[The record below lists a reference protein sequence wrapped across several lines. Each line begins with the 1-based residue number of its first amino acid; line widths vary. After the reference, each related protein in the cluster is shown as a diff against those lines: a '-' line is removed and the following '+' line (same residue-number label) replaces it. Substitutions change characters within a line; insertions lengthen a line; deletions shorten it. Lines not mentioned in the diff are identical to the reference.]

1 MKHLT
6 RLMLAAAAMFALA
19 TNSQADDF
27 SDVRET
33 IQKYLDGT
41 SQGKLALLSEA
52 FLPSAEI
59 QWIRPDGTFG
69 RRTSGEYIALFTEGR
84 QVERLGRI
92 VKMEIAGTAASAT
105 VEIFMGSNDRVY
117 TDYML
122 LLKVGDEW
130 RISNKVASSRD
141 KY

>member
-1 MKHLT
+1 MKQLT
-6 RLMLAAAAMFALA
+6 RLVFAAAAMVAFA
-19 TNSQADDF
+19 TSSQADDF
-27 SDVRET
+27 SDVRDT

-52 FLPSAEI
+52 FLPSAEV
-59 QWIRPDGTFG
+59 QSVRPDGTLN

-84 QVERLGRI
+84 QVERIGRI

-105 VEIFMGSNDRVY
+105 VELFMGSNNRVY

-122 LLKVGDEW
+122 LLKVGGEW